1 MASSSSAQKKSQVDC
16 THQEFKDFMDG
27 VKQAVRQVVSTFAYM
42 DTTPLSPAETAYVT
56 RVRHWTFKHL
66 RDIILERADAAQC
79 AAYVGT
85 PMTDIESPEAMEEEA
100 DEQAVEEAKE
110 QEFVDTEALAAIE
123 LELPKDEAYEA
134 TEVAKT
140 ESDIECEAYDT
151 ALEVTMRYQA
161 KMRGIHAN
169 AVLAPRSL
177 KPSAK
182 RLSAPAVIGLRPR
195 APSYPAPKWP
205 ASDPDEHGVLAV
217 APTTPPS
224 AEVWE
229 QETAPTT
236 PPSAD
241 VWDEPVA
248 RRTR

>member
-1 MASSSSAQKKSQVDC
+1 
-16 THQEFKDFMDG
+16 MDG

-42 DTTPLSPAETAYVT
+42 DTTALSPAETAYVT

-66 RDIILERADAAQC
+66 RDIVLERADAAQC

-100 DEQAVEEAKE
+100 EEQAVEEAKE

-123 LELPKDEAYEA
+123 FELPKDEAYEA

-151 ALEVTMRYQA
+151 ALEVTRRYQA
-161 KMRGIHAN
+161 KMRGIHRN

-195 APSYPAPKWP
+195 ALRPRAPSYPPPKWR
-205 ASDPDEHGVLAV
+205 AGDADDYGDLVV
-217 APTTPPS
+217 APTTPPG
-224 AEVWE
+224 AEAWE
-229 QETAPTT
+229 QEAAPTM
-236 PPSAD
+236 PIRAWN
-241 VWDEPVA
+241 WDEPVDEPVA
-248 RRTR
+248 KRPRTVKVPWGVELAGG